1 MSIEESIQYLKV
13 YAENFV
19 DSVRKKKGVTLDYT
33 VSSLALASAVALDY
47 GEIYRS
53 KSELKDPRVEAF
65 FVEAVY
71 QLTGYFGEVY
81 CTPVQAPHG

>member
-33 VSSLALASAVALDY
+33 LSSLALASAVALDY
-47 GEIYRS
+47 GEIDSS
-53 KSELKDPRVEAF
+53 KSELKDPGVAAF
-65 FVEAVY
+65 FVEAVWRASTKPGVADAGWIF
-71 QLTGYFGEVY
+71 LLG
-81 CTPVQAPHG
+81 